1 MRFFIDYKNEELEV
15 EVESN
20 LAEPDVGIFGN
31 GSVAI
36 EILQIT
42 NAEGKEVSDNYNSL
56 QIEDIAQEIY
66 DVLGAR
72 GDEY

>member
-15 EVESN
+15 EMESN
-20 LAEPDVGIFGN
+20 PAEPDVGIFGN

-42 NAEGKEVSDNYNSL
+42 NAE
-56 QIEDIAQEIY
+56 
-66 DVLGAR
+66 AR
-72 GDEY
+72 K